1 MPADKIQKFANRNTA
16 NHQSQPTHTSRDK
29 CNQMKPKPTIP
40 TNSSDALSF
49 LPAAAAAVVAVA
61 AVAAVAAAEPG
72 AGAGHYL
79 HLIAQLPL

>member
-49 LPAAAAAVVAVA
+49 IPEAAAGAVV

>member
-1 MPADKIQKFANRNTA
+1 
-16 NHQSQPTHTSRDK
+16 
-29 CNQMKPKPTIP
+29 MKPKPTIP

-61 AVAAVAAAEPG
+61 AVAAAEPG

>member
-1 MPADKIQKFANRNTA
+1 MPADKIQKFTNRNTA

-61 AVAAVAAAEPG
+61 AAEPG